1 MAKPRELPQLHRPS
15 PLSKTKPRQRQQPV
29 ARAVAGVSGRRL
41 AQHLDL
47 SLQRVTQLTKT
58 EHVLERLPNGTY
70 DPDDCRIRYLR
81 WLRDAQR
88 RAARSKA
95 DSDFT
100 AAKAE
105 LIRLRI
111 AEKTNTLMPTE
122 IAVERMKLVIFTF
135 INKLTSIAPRL
146 AFASGN
152 TYGARRE
159 IDAIIRET
167 RKELAA
173 LMNKWG
179 DEAGEPDEPTTD
191 DTEEKG
197 AA

>member
-29 ARAVAGVSGRRL
+29 ARAVVGVSGRRL

-58 EHVLERLPNGTY
+58 EHVIERLPNGTY
-70 DPDDCRIRYLR
+70 DQDDCRIRYLR

-88 RAARSKA
+88 RAGRSKA
-95 DSDFT
+95 DADFT

-135 INKLTSIAPRL
+135 INKLTSIGPRL
-146 AFASGN
+146 AFVSGN

-159 IDAIIRET
+159 IDAIIHET

-179 DEAGEPDEPTTD
+179 DEAGEPDDPMTD
-191 DTEEKG
+191 NTEEG